1 MSPAS
6 SSRPTYNNSPE
17 SQAAYNHV
25 VPLQGKGKG
34 PFSVPRIAK
43 NRIAENQ
50 RRIEAAALK
59 LFTKQGF
66 HGTNIREIAGKIG
79 VSTGAIYT
87 YYPSK
92 EAIFESLVESYR
104 ARVNDWLM
112 QTCAA
117 LKNPLSRNDLKT
129 LA

>member
-43 NRIAENQ
+43 DRIEENQ
-50 RRIEAAALK
+50 RRIMAAALK

-66 HGTNIREIAGKIG
+66 HGTNIREIAQKIG

-87 YYPSK
+87 YYPGK
-92 EAIFESLVESYR
+92 EAIFESLVQSYR
-104 ARVNDWLM
+104 GRMNEWLRK
-112 QTCAA
+112 TCAA
-117 LKNPLSRNDLKT
+117 LKSPLSQHDLRR
-129 LA
+129 L